1 MLHGNLSGLKAD
13 ELHRLERLYRR
24 KISPESVIS
33 PEAARAITEI
43 SSRLNRQIGLLI
55 TRSGRVSHVVVGD
68 ARGLFL
74 PDLKE
79 YPLGQKFLR
88 GLRLVHTHLLQ
99 EPLTRDDLTDLALL
113 RLDLVAAIG
122 VTEDGLP
129 GTFYIAVL
137 KPGPDA
143 KDLSEN
149 LPPEAFHRFSL
160 DFGAFIQAREEE
172 MQRLARGS
180 RRLDVAGENAILVSV
195 STGPKWE
202 QEDSMRELEELARSS
217 NVSVLDRML
226 QRPARIDP
234 RHLMGSGKLKDL
246 IIRAMQ
252 LGASLIVFDQDLTPA
267 QGKRIAE
274 ATELKVIDR
283 TQLIL
288 DIFAHRAH
296 SREGKVQVELAQL
309 KYRLPRLTGRGTA
322 MSRLMGGIGGRG
334 PGEMKLEVDRRRV
347 RDRIA
352 LLERQLKSISRARQ
366 QRKARRARAGI
377 PIISIVG
384 YTNAGKSTLLNA
396 LTKSRTHVESKMFA
410 TLDTASRRLR
420 FPKEREVII
429 TDTVGFIRDLPK
441 DLFNAFKAT
450 LEEMED
456 AHLLIHLVDVS
467 NPRYEAQI
475 ESVNSI
481 LEELGYDD
489 KPVILV
495 FNKIDRLPAE
505 IAESLCFRHEATGI
519 SALEPGS
526 LPRLLFAV
534 ENKLWPGDKT
544 N

>member
-99 EPLTRDDLTDLALL
+99 ESLTRDDLTDLALL
-113 RLDLVAAIG
+113 RLDLVAAIA
-122 VTEDGLP
+122 VTKDGLP
-129 GTFYIAVL
+129 GTFYAAVL

-143 KDLSEN
+143 KDFSEN

-217 NVSVLDRML
+217 NVSVLDRVL

-283 TQLIL
+283 SQLIL

-396 LTKSRTHVESKMFA
+396 LTESRTHVESKMFA

-467 NPRYEAQI
+467 NPRYEAHI

-481 LEELGYDD
+481 LEDLGYDD
-489 KPVILV
+489 KPLILV

-505 IAESLCFRHEATGI
+505 IAESLCMRHEATGI

-526 LPRLLFAV
+526 LPGLLFAV
-534 ENKLWPGDKT
+534 ENRLWPGDKT